1 MGLLSDNPK
10 GYHDDSP
17 INFAKNL
24 WATLMIITGT
34 GDDNV
39 HYQNFEMLSNE
50 LIKDNKLFLYNV
62 VSNAFSRH
70 L

>member
-1 MGLLSDNPK
+1 MGLLSDNAK
-10 GYHDDSP
+10 GYHDGSP
-17 INFAKNL
+17 INFAKSL
-24 WATLMIITGT
+24 WTTLMIIAGT